1 MQNLTPEQMKK
12 IYDLIN
18 DDEDIKKC
26 NSYLYRINKGDFS
39 CIDEAL
45 KYTNEK
51 YNELCFTDPD
61 IILCSNTFKNEPI
74 NNMYII
80 QQTINN
86 LNKLKE
92 LLEAKIK
99 KEILKKEKNK
109 DN

>member
-12 IYDLIN
+12 TYDLIN

-61 IILCSNTFKNEPI
+61 IILSSNTFKNEPI